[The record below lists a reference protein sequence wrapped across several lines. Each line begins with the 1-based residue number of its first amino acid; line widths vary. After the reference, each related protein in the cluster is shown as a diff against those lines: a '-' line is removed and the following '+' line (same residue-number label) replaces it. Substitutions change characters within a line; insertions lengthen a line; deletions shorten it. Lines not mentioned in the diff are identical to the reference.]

1 MALIIAE
8 RTVQR
13 AAVVGCGNLGPDV
26 ALFLSRALAPRGV
39 AVVVHDVSR
48 EALEAGRRRILGKLT
63 SAVESGLFRVA
74 EAQQILENLSFTPDR
89 SLLVGCGLVVEC
101 APERLD
107 LKQALFED
115 LERVAPPQAI
125 LASSSGHFEPERL
138 FERLRRPERAL
149 VHHFFYPAER
159 NPLVEIVPGP
169 DPALAAASAAFYES
183 AGKVPVRVR
192 GRYGYA
198 VNPVFEGLLT
208 AALRLEE
215 KGLPPA
221 VIDAVAC
228 RALALGAG
236 PFAVLNQTG
245 ATAVVRDAVAEYA
258 RRGLPGFE
266 PPAALGER
274 AASGRP
280 WRTADHGDTV
290 CYSNAMYE
298 EISQT
303 LLGACFAHALE
314 VLEAGVASLGDL
326 DLAVE
331 LGLGMKAPFGLMNEL
346 GPAKTRALVEAHA
359 RAVPRGRV
367 PAAFGPWDIPVV
379 FREDRGDVAVLTIRR
394 PRVLNAVN
402 AAVTRQ
408 LEAHLNA
415 LAEDPRVRGV
425 VLTAFG
431 TKAFCAGA
439 DVEEVAALAGPDHA
453 RRFSRDAHRALRR
466 LETLGK
472 PVVCALNGLSLGGG
486 SEIAYACTARIA
498 RAGLAVAFGH
508 PEVRLGLV
516 PGGGA
521 TQRLPRLVEFGL
533 AWRLLR
539 TGATLSAE
547 EAQRAGL
554 LHEVVEGDLLKRAV
568 ELART
573 TRPAAPRP
581 VRIPRVLPEVDLG
594 GLSRRIDEILRR
606 AVLEGSPLPLE
617 QGLARESDAFA
628 EAYAT
633 QDCRIGLNTYLRS
646 GFQQAAPFVHA

>member
-1 MALIIAE
+1 MALTIAE

-26 ALFLSRALAPRGV
+26 ALFLSRALVPRGV

-48 EALEAGRRRILGKLT
+48 EALENGRQRILRKL
-63 SAVESGLFRVA
+63 SAATESGVFRIA
-74 EAQQILENLSFTPDR
+74 EARQILENLSFTPDR
-89 SLLVGCGLVVEC
+89 SLLVGCGLVLEC
-101 APERLD
+101 APERLE

-115 LERVAPPQAI
+115 LERLAPAQAI

-159 NPLVEIVPGP
+159 NPLVEIVPGT
-169 DPALAAASAAFYES
+169 DPALAVASAAFYES
-183 AGKVPVRVR
+183 VGKVPVRVR

-198 VNPVFEGLLT
+198 VNPVFEGLVL

-215 KGLPPA
+215 KGHPAA

-228 RALALGAG
+228 RALSLTAG
-236 PFAVLNQTG
+236 PFEVLNQTG
-245 ATAVVRDAVAEYA
+245 GTAAVRDAVAEYA

-266 PPAALGER
+266 VPASLEQGAVTGQR
-274 AASGRP
+274 
-280 WRTADHGDTV
+280 WRTADRGDTV
-290 CYSNAMYE
+290 SYSNAMYE
-298 EISQT
+298 EISRG

-314 VLEAGVASLGDL
+314 VLESGVASLGDL

-331 LGLGMKAPFGLMNEL
+331 LGLGMKPPFTLMNEL
-346 GPAKTRALVEAHA
+346 GPSKTRDLVEAHA
-359 RAVPRGRV
+359 RARPGGRK
-367 PAAFGPWDIPVV
+367 PASFGPWDIPVM
-379 FREDRGDVAVLTIRR
+379 FREDRGDVAVLTLRR

-402 AAVTRQ
+402 AAVFRQ
-408 LEAHLNA
+408 IETHLA
-415 LAEDPRVRGV
+415 IIAEEPRIRGV

-431 TKAFCAGA
+431 TKAFSAGA
-439 DVEEVAALAGPDHA
+439 DVEELAALGGPEEA

-486 SEIAYACTARIA
+486 SEIAYACTLRIA
-498 RAGLAVAFGH
+498 RAGLGVAFGH

-521 TQRLPRLVEFGL
+521 TQRLPRLVDFGL

-539 TGATLSAE
+539 TGGSLSGE
-547 EAQRAGL
+547 EALRAGL
-554 LHEVVEGDLLKRAV
+554 LHEIVDGDLLARAV

-573 TRPAAPRP
+573 QPPAAPRA
-581 VRIPRVLPEVDLG
+581 VRKPDVLPEVDLG

-606 AVLEGSPLPLE
+606 TILEGSPLPLE
-617 QGLARESDAFA
+617 QGLAMESDAFA

-633 QDCRIGLNTYLRS
+633 QDCRIGLNTYLRR
-646 GFQQAAPFVHA
+646 GFKQAAPFVHA

>member
-1 MALIIAE
+1 MPLIIAE

-13 AAVVGCGNLGPDV
+13 AAVVGCGHLGPDV
-26 ALFLSRALAPRGV
+26 ALFLSRALVGRGV
-39 AVVVHDVSR
+39 ALVVHDVSR
-48 EALEAGRRRILGKLT
+48 EALDAGRRRILGKLT
-63 SAVESGLFRVA
+63 AATESGIFRIP
-74 EAQQILENLSFTPDR
+74 EAQRILENISFTPDR

-115 LERVAPPQAI
+115 LERVAPAQAI
-125 LASSSGHFEPERL
+125 LASSSGHFEPARL

-159 NPLVEIVPGP
+159 NPLVEIVPGT
-169 DPALAAASAAFYES
+169 DPTLAAASAAFYE
-183 AGKVPVRVR
+183 AVGKVPIRVR
-192 GRYGYA
+192 ARYGYA
-198 VNPVFEGLLT
+198 VNPVFEGLVL

-215 KGLPPA
+215 KGYPPA

-228 RALALGAG
+228 RELALTQG
-236 PFAVLNQTG
+236 PFTVLDQAGT
-245 ATAVVRDAVAEYA
+245 TAVVRDAVAEYG
-258 RRGLPGFE
+258 RRGLPGYE
-266 PPAALGER
+266 APASLEER
-274 AASGRP
+274 AAGHR
-280 WRTADHGDTV
+280 WRTADKGDTV
-290 CYSNAMYE
+290 CYSHAMYE
-298 EISQT
+298 EISRA

-314 VLEAGVASLGDL
+314 VLDSGVASLGDL

-331 LGLGMKAPFGLMNEL
+331 LGLGMKAPFALMNEL
-346 GPAKTRALVEAHA
+346 GPAKTRELVEAHTRA
-359 RAVPRGRV
+359 RPGGRA
-367 PAAFGPWDIPVV
+367 PSSFGPWDVPVV
-379 FREDRGDVAVLTIRR
+379 LREDRGDVAVLTIRR
-394 PRVLNAVN
+394 PRILNAVN
-402 AAVTRQ
+402 AAVSRQ
-408 LEAHLNA
+408 LEAQLTV
-415 LAEDPRVRGV
+415 LAEDPRIRGV
-425 VLTAFG
+425 VLTASG

-439 DVEEVAALAGPDHA
+439 DVEEVAALAGPDQA

-486 SEIAYACTARIA
+486 SEIAYACTLRIS

-521 TQRLPRLVEFGL
+521 TQRLPRLVDFAL

-539 TGATLSAE
+539 TGGTLSAE
-547 EAQRAGL
+547 EALRAGL
-554 LHEVVEGDLLKRAV
+554 LHEIVEGDLLARAV

-573 TRPAAPRP
+573 KPFAAPKPARRP
-581 VRIPRVLPEVDLG
+581 DVLPEVDLG

-606 AVLEGSPLPLE
+606 TILEGSPLPLE
-617 QGLARESDAFA
+617 QGLALESDAFA

-633 QDCRIGLNTYLRS
+633 QDARIGLNTYLRS
-646 GFQQAAPFVHA
+646 GFKQAAPFIHA